1 MDAHHVP
8 RRRSGGI
15 LFRPPASAG
24 PSARRLTIC
33 SERMSKCHIDTF
45 VRDRLPPAE
54 QQPEFLFELP
64 ELNYP
69 GRLTDTGKLQRFVLR
84 EG

>member
-1 MDAHHVP
+1 MRIVP
-8 RRRSGGI
+8 RRRFGGI
-15 LFRPPASAG
+15 LFRSQASAG

-33 SERMSKCHIDTF
+33 SERMSKSQIDTF

-69 GRLTDTGKLQRFVLR
+69 GRLTATGKLQRFALKEPR
-84 EG
+84 